1 MITAGIDVGTGGI
14 KVLILDGDRV
24 LSKVKVL
31 SDLEESKAIQTAF
44 DEAVSEAGISKDS
57 IEFITATGAGGKNV
71 DYADDVITDITSA
84 AKGAFHL
91 IPEARTIIDV
101 GSEQSRAVKCNESGD
116 VVDFAT
122 NEKCAAGAG
131 AFIEAMAR
139 AVESDFDQFVALYF
153 ESDKDIPLN
162 DQCAVFAESE
172 VVSLINSEATTA
184 DISRAINR
192 SIAERISSLTRRVG
206 LEEKIVLIG
215 GVALNAGF
223 IDGLQKFLK
232 TEVNVPEG
240 PIFANALGAALHG
253 QERS

>member
-1 MITAGIDVGTGGI
+1 MITAGIDVGTGSI

-24 LSKVKVL
+24 LSKVKAL
-31 SDLEESKAIQTAF
+31 SDLEESKAIQTVFA
-44 DEAVSEAGISKDS
+44 EAVEEAGISQDS
-57 IEFITATGAGGKNV
+57 IEFIVATGAGGKNV
-71 DYADDVITDITSA
+71 AAAGDVITDISSA

-91 IPEARTIIDV
+91 ISAARTIIDV
-101 GSEQSRAVKCNESGD
+101 GSEQSRAVKCNASGD
-116 VVDFAT
+116 IIDFAT

-162 DQCAVFAESE
+162 AQCAVFAESE

-206 LEEKIVLIG
+206 LEEEIVLIG
-215 GVALNAGF
+215 GVALNKGF

-232 TEVNVPEG
+232 TEVSVPDD
-240 PIFANALGAALHG
+240 PIFVNALGAALYG

>member
-14 KVLILDGDRV
+14 KALLLDGDTV
-24 LSKVKVL
+24 LSKVKIL
-31 SDLEESKAIQTAF
+31 SDLEESKAIETAF
-44 DEAVSEAGISKDS
+44 EGAVSEAGISKDS
-57 IEFITATGAGGKNV
+57 IGVIIATGAGGKNV
-71 DYADDVITDITSA
+71 VDADDVITDITSA
-84 AKGAFHL
+84 AKGAIHV
-91 IPEARTIIDV
+91 ISEARTIIDV
-101 GSEQSRAVKCNESGD
+101 GSEQSRAVKCDASGD

-131 AFIEAMAR
+131 AFIESMAR
-139 AVESDFDQFVALYF
+139 AVESDFDRFVALYF
-153 ESDKDIPLN
+153 DSQQDIPLN
-162 DQCAVFAESE
+162 AQCAVFAESE

-215 GVALNAGF
+215 GVALNKGF
-223 IDGLQKFLK
+223 VDALQKFLK
-232 TEVNVPEG
+232 TEVSVPED
-240 PIFANALGAALHG
+240 PIFVNALGAALYG

>member
-14 KVLILDGDRV
+14 KVLILDGGKV

-31 SDLEESKAIQTAF
+31 SDLEESIAIRTAF
-44 DEAVSEAGISKDS
+44 DQAVAEAGISRDL
-57 IEFITATGAGGKNV
+57 IGVITSTGAGGKNV

-84 AKGAFHL
+84 AQGAVYL
-91 IPEARTIIDV
+91 IPAARTVIDV
-101 GSEQSRAVKCNESGD
+101 GSEQSRAVKCDGQGD
-116 VVDFAT
+116 VIDFAT

-153 ESDKDIPLN
+153 DSDKDIPLN
-162 DQCAVFAESE
+162 AQCAVFAESE

-215 GVALNAGF
+215 GVALNKGF
-223 IDGLQKFLK
+223 VDGLQKFLK
-232 TEVNVPEG
+232 TEVSVPDD
-240 PIFANALGAALHG
+240 PIFVNALGAALHG

>member
-31 SDLEESKAIQTAF
+31 SDLEESKAIRTAF

-139 AVESDFDQFVALYF
+139 AVESDFEQFVALYF

-162 DQCAVFAESE
+162 AQCAVFAESE

-215 GVALNAGF
+215 GVALNKGF